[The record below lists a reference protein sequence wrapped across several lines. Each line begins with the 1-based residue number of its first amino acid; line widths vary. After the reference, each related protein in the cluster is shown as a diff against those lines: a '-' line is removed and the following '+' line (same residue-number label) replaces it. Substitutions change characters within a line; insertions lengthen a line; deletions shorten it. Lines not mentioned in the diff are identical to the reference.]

1 MYSRREDDLRKPYD
15 VMRYEQRDL
24 PVYLE
29 DLDYRIEEEIHL
41 RDYLNVILKRRWIVL
56 IFLISVV
63 VTTMIFTSMV
73 TPLYKST
80 TVVRINKESPN
91 VLSFR
96 GIDMSD
102 SEQETLQE
110 IFKSRNLAERV
121 ISKLSLDKDPNF
133 MPVESKLS
141 EIKSVVYE
149 NTIGAIANLYSSLA
163 PKSPTKGEHGS
174 YQAPVEGKVPIH
186 YVNSL
191 ISRLE
196 VTPVK
201 KTELVEVSFVSHNP
215 ELSFNVTNE
224 VAQAFLA
231 FSLESRANM
240 SKEAKDF
247 IQRQIESMREKLG
260 ASEKK
265 LNDFASMH
273 GIIMDNNKESLLT
286 RKLSDISAALNSV
299 TNERLQKEALYREV
313 KESGANSPV
322 ILSNPLI
329 LELKNNF
336 NKLEAEYSNLL
347 TTFTP
352 DYPKMKSLRSQMDT
366 IQRRL
371 GQEISKIIGSV
382 ESDYKASLKKEENL
396 SKALKS
402 QKGEVLSFQD
412 AIAQFEAL
420 KRDVEVNKGLYNSL
434 LQRLNEVDIAAN
446 SKESNIQIIDKA
458 VYPKTPYKPDVHRN
472 ILLSIFFGLFGGV
485 GLAFLVEYFDNNIK
499 GTDDIE
505 RKIHL
510 PALGMI
516 PIVGDMGVRSTLPLK
531 MIQLQKESSS
541 STLPMIVHPEN
552 TSPVSE
558 AFRSMGAF
566 LLLSSPSKPPRTIL
580 VTGPGERIG
589 KTTICINIAK
599 ALLESMGKGI
609 LIDADL
615 RRPKLHHVLKVN
627 NSVGLSTFLSGNIE
641 FDGSDGELIKTTA
654 MKGLSIITAGPPSPN
669 PSELVGSTRM
679 QDLIYALQLV
689 FEFIIIDSAPVM
701 GIPDALYLSRIV
713 DGTVLVV
720 KSGETPRKALIET
733 KRLFRSINAKILG
746 VVLNGVS
753 KDELKYGSYNYYHS
767 SYYTS
772 YYTSS
777 HRH

>member
-1 MYSRREDDLRKPYD
+1 MMYSRREDDLRKPYE

-24 PVYLE
+24 PPYLE
-29 DLDYRIEEEIHL
+29 DLGYRAEEEVHL
-41 RDYLNVILKRRWIVL
+41 RDYLNIILKRRWIVL

-63 VTTMIFTSMV
+63 VTSMILTFTMI
-73 TPLYKST
+73 PLYKST
-80 TVVRINKESPN
+80 TVMRINRESPN

-96 GIDMSD
+96 GIDVSHSD
-102 SEQETLQE
+102 SDQETLQE
-110 IFKSRNLAERV
+110 ILKSMNLAERV
-121 ISKLSLDKDPNF
+121 IRILSLDKDPNF

-141 EIKSVVYE
+141 KVQSVIYE
-149 NTIGAIANLYSSLA
+149 NTIGAIANLFSSLA
-163 PKSPTKGEHGS
+163 PKSPTKEEQGS
-174 YQAPVEGKVPIH
+174 QQPPVESSIPIH
-186 YVNSL
+186 FIYAL

-196 VTPVK
+196 ITPVK
-201 KTELVEVSFVSHNP
+201 NTQLVQVSFISHNP
-215 ELSFNVTNE
+215 ELSMNVTNE

-231 FSLESRANM
+231 FSLESRADM

-247 IQRQIESMREKLG
+247 IKRQIESMKEKLG
-260 ASEKK
+260 NSEKK
-265 LNDFASMH
+265 LNDFASMN

-313 KESGANSPV
+313 KESGANSPI

-329 LELKNNF
+329 LGLKNNL
-336 NKLEAEYSNLL
+336 NALEAEYSNLL
-347 TTFTP
+347 MTFTP

-366 IQRRL
+366 IQHRL
-371 GQEISKIIGSV
+371 GEEISKVIRSV

-396 SKALKS
+396 SKALKA

-458 VYPKTPYKPDVHRN
+458 VYPRAPYKPNVRRN
-472 ILLSIFFGLFGGV
+472 ILLSIVFGLFGGV
-485 GLAFLVEYFDNNIK
+485 GLAFLVEYFDNSIK

-516 PIVGDMGVRSTLPLK
+516 PTIEKVGVGSTLPLK
-531 MIQLQKESSS
+531 MIQVQKESPS
-541 STLPMIVHPEN
+541 STLPMIVHHEN

-566 LLLSSPSKPPRTIL
+566 LLLSSSSKPPRTIL

-599 ALLESMGKGI
+599 ALVESMGKGL

-641 FDGSDGELIKTTA
+641 LDGFDGELIKTTA

-679 QDLIYALQLV
+679 QDLIYALQSV

-746 VVLNGVS
+746 VVLNGITR
-753 KDELKYGSYNYYHS
+753 DDLKYGSYNYYHS

-772 YYTSS
+772 S